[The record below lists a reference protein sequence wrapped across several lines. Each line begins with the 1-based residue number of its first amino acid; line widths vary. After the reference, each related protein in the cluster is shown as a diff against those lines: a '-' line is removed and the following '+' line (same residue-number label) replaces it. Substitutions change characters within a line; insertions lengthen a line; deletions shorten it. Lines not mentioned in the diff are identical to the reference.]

1 VHVPGINKPL
11 TAIYKFPR
19 NPNGWLFFN
28 LTMLLSPPN
37 IERNAQF
44 DMHSANF
51 QTDTVFDDNHILTSA
66 TNAPFTDITD
76 IISGANNVTDDD
88 QQTTIS
94 DSFVRTSN
102 RLSIAR
108 GHDIFP

>member
-1 VHVPGINKPL
+1 VFLSCVVHIPGINKPL
-11 TAIYKFPR
+11 AAIYKFPQ
-19 NPNGWLFFN
+19 N
-28 LTMLLSPPN
+28 PN

-76 IISGANNVTDDD
+76 IISGANNITDDD